1 LRKQKFYHR
10 WGQPLSL
17 LCLVL
22 AAASPAAWAEE
33 TEPQADELLMA
44 PPPRTIQDVTRLLQ
58 QYKPDPQAAAEAA
71 RAADVAAPDSSDRN
85 VLFEFYLE
93 RGRAAGRIGR
103 IKQQIAD
110 LRQAREFG
118 DVGTARHARVLR
130 ELASAETSGGN
141 LLAAAR
147 YAEESLRS
155 TPANSQGLLV
165 GTNQLAAYQ
174 YTLIGDFEAARAR
187 LRDLEGVL
195 TVLKRGRN
203 WDNYGHSWLA
213 AYERGRGELFRV
225 EGRYV
230 EAEAAYRRALK
241 ENEAYLVVLPSLLE
255 RNLDAGTVDGVRRF
269 TEVLER
275 SLAATLLA
283 LGKTA
288 EAEIYAR
295 QAIRHSL
302 ERGGRDS
309 VDVAQGLRLLGGIL
323 AEEGRLDEAA
333 RLAQSAL
340 DTFVEAGA
348 APESRLLADARRALG
363 SALVAQRRYQEALPM
378 FEALRAGIGNSPE
391 LLAKTG
397 AGDLD
402 WVLALLRTG
411 SVQRAEQMAAAMF
424 DWARQRYGETSSRT
438 AEVQGFLAMTQS
450 AAGKRMEAFKAF
462 GQAVPVLLDQA
473 RSDAEAETG
482 TRKRQQRLMLILE
495 SYLQLLGRLESEGH
509 SLPKG
514 FDVAAE
520 SFRLADIARS
530 SGVQRALTASAARAR
545 IEDPAL
551 AELARKEQDAQ
562 RRINSLNTLLTQ
574 LLSAAA
580 DQQLPQVQQK
590 IRSDVETLRQQ
601 RESYRKDIARR
612 FPDYAQLV
620 DPQPVTQE
628 EARRRL
634 HGGEV
639 LVAWYFGEEGGQV
652 WAVPAQ
658 GKALFAPVSMTR
670 SELATAVGRLRRAL
684 DPGVA
689 TIDEI
694 PAFDTAAAHE
704 LFSRLLQPVHGA
716 WQNAGLMLAVPHG
729 ELGQLPL
736 SVLLTEAVA
745 APGRTPLPF
754 AGYKELPW
762 LAKRLAIA
770 QLPSVTALGSLRAL
784 KPGDRSRRPFIGF
797 GDPLFSEEQARL
809 AAATPP
815 KGLATRGVPL
825 HLRSVPHT
833 GGVDSAELALLPRL
847 PDTGSEIREIAKV
860 LGADKEDDIYLQGR
874 ASEQSVFG
882 ADLSNRRVV
891 MFATHGLVPGD
902 LDGLTQPALA
912 LTAPQVAG
920 SKGDGLLTLDEILGL
935 KLNADWV
942 VLSACNTAAGEGG
955 GAEAVSGLGRAF
967 FYAGARALLVSNWPV
982 ETVAARLIM
991 TELFRRQVGNPNLAK
1006 AEALRESMLALMN
1019 GPGSIDAKT
1028 GKAAFS
1034 YAHPLFWAPFVVV
1047 GD

>member
-1 LRKQKFYHR
+1 MLGKRKFYHR
-10 WGQPLSL
+10 WGRPLSL
-17 LCLVL
+17 LCLLL
-22 AAASPAAWAEE
+22 AGGAAPVFGEE
-33 TEPQADELLMA
+33 ALPEPEELLLA
-44 PPPRTIQDVTRLLQ
+44 PPPRTIQDVTRLLA
-58 QYKPDPQAAAEAA
+58 QYKPDPKVAAEAVAAAEKP
-71 RAADVAAPDSSDRN
+71 VPDTSDRN

-93 RGRAAGRIGR
+93 RARAAGRIGR
-103 IKQQIAD
+103 VRQQIAD
-110 LRQAREFG
+110 LGQARLLGEAG
-118 DVGTARHARVLR
+118 SARYSRALR

-141 LLAAAR
+141 LLAAVR
-147 YAEESLRS
+147 YAEEAIRA
-155 TPANSQGLLV
+155 TPANSQGQLT

-174 YTLIGDFEAARAR
+174 YTLIGDFDNARAR
-187 LRDLEGVL
+187 LRDLEAIL
-195 TVLKRGRN
+195 TRMKQSRN
-203 WDNYGHSWLA
+203 WDNFGHSWVA
-213 AYERGRGELFRV
+213 NYERARGELFRV
-225 EGRYV
+225 EGRFI
-230 EAEAAYRRALK
+230 EAEAAYRRALR
-241 ENEAYLVVLPSLLE
+241 ENDAYLALLPRLQE
-255 RNLDAGTVDGVRRF
+255 RNIDGGSVDGSRRF

-283 LGKTA
+283 QGKTA

-309 VDVAQGLRLLGGIL
+309 TDVGQGLRILASIL
-323 AEEGRLDEAA
+323 AEEGRLEESSLLA
-333 RLAQSAL
+333 RAAL
-340 DTFVEAGA
+340 DTFLEAGA
-348 APESRLLADARRALG
+348 VPESRLLSDARRALAA
-363 SALVAQRRYQEALPM
+363 ALVAQRRYGEALQV
-378 FEALRAGIGNSPE
+378 FEELRAGIAASPE

-397 AGDLD
+397 AADLD

-411 SVQRAEQMAAAMF
+411 NVTRAEQMARAMY
-424 DWARQRYGETSSRT
+424 DWARQRYGDGSARS
-438 AEVQGFLAMTQS
+438 AEVRGFLAMTLG
-450 AAGKRMEAFKAF
+450 AAGRPEEAFQAF
-462 GQAVPVLLDQA
+462 AQAVPILLDQA
-473 RSDAEAETG
+473 RNDAEAETG
-482 TRKRQQRLMLILE
+482 SRKRQQRLLLILE
-495 SYLQLLGRLESEGH
+495 SYLQLLGRLDAS
-509 SLPKG
+509 SPVLPKG
-514 FDVAAE
+514 FDVVAE

-545 IEDPAL
+545 IDDPAL

-574 LLSAAA
+574 LLSAAP

-590 IRSDVETLRQQ
+590 IRSDVDALRQQ

-620 DPQPVTQE
+620 DPWPVTLE

-634 HGGEV
+634 HPGEV
-639 LVAWYFGEEGGQV
+639 LVAWYFGEEGCQV

-658 GKALFAPVSMTR
+658 GQARSAPVALSR
-670 SELATAVGRLRRAL
+670 ARLAAAVAGLRRAL
-684 DPGVA
+684 DPGV
-689 TIDEI
+689 TSIEEI
-694 PAFDTAAAHE
+694 PPFDVAAAHD
-704 LFSRLLQPVHGA
+704 LYVQLLQPVLPA
-716 WQNAGLMLAVPHG
+716 WQGARVLLAVPHA

-736 SVLLTEAVA
+736 SVLVTEAVP
-745 APGRTPLPF
+745 APGRSPLPF
-754 AGYKELPW
+754 AAYKEVPW
-762 LAKRLAIA
+762 LAHSVAIA

-784 KPGDRSRRPFIGF
+784 KPGDAGRRPFIGF

-809 AAATPP
+809 AALPP
-815 KGLATRGVPL
+815 KGMATRGAPL
-825 HLRSVPHT
+825 HLRSVPRT

-847 PDTGSEIREIAKV
+847 PDTGSEIREIARV
-860 LGADKEDDIYLQGR
+860 LGAERDDDIYLQTR
-874 ASEQSVFG
+874 ASERSVLE

-912 LTAPQVAG
+912 LTAPQLSG
-920 SKGDGLLTLDEILGL
+920 GKGDGLLTLDEILGL

-942 VLSACNTAAGEGG
+942 VLSACNTAAGEGS

-967 FYAGARALLVSNWPV
+967 FYAGARGLLVSNWPV

-991 TELFRRQVGNPNLAK
+991 TDLFRRQVQTPGLAK
-1006 AEALRESMLALMN
+1006 AEALRQSMLTLLS
-1019 GPGSIDAKT
+1019 GPGSVDAKT